1 MSVMSGDEENKKKVD
16 DVGGVDVRDDDGFFS
31 TNNPTLAK
39 KTFGKKNHRK
49 NKIPENVLTKI
60 WDEIN
65 FAEYLLLKYLEEIME
80 NYGKTEESDKR
91 LTLRD
96 LSDLIRREIKHL
108 NKVKKSRVVSV
119 SGNFVTFQ
127 SDDGEFLVTLVPGE
141 ELHKNF
147 QNIFSLSNVKPRFA
161 KPVQSRENC
170 YRTSMTSSTSTSP
183 STESIYYDALC
194 DIKSDINLLTTR
206 HHFQFK
212 LVKKTKQGQSGA
224 VNRSEG
230 SGMRMFINVTE
241 HNQPIRIGLR
251 RLFLAPFLLSF
262 VVIACINQI
271 FLCFLMCSFFF
282 YFQEVVLLSFVNVL
296 VNGRKKI

>member
-16 DVGGVDVRDDDGFFS
+16 DVGGVDVRDDDDFFS

-39 KTFGKKNHRK
+39 KTFGKKNHKK

-91 LTLRD
+91 STLRD

-194 DIKSDINLLTTR
+194 DIKSDINLLTTSMTKLQR
-206 HHFQFK
+206 TSSENDESSSSSSTTTMTSQSDIGKSIHCLLKYIFATTIGKLETGNTSTMSLFK
-212 LVKKTKQGQSGA
+212 
-224 VNRSEG
+224 R
-230 SGMRMFINVTE
+230 
-241 HNQPIRIGLR
+241 
-251 RLFLAPFLLSF
+251 
-262 VVIACINQI
+262 
-271 FLCFLMCSFFF
+271 
-282 YFQEVVLLSFVNVL
+282 
-296 VNGRKKI
+296 